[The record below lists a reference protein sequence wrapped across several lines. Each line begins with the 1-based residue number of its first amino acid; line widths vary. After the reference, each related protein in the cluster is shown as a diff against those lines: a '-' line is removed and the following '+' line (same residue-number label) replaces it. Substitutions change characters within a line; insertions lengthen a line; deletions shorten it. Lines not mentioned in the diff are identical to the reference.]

1 MNQKNR
7 IEELTKPLLYWYAQN
22 KRVLPWREDKNPYHI
37 WISEIM
43 LQQTRVEAV
52 KGYYAR
58 FLERLPQ
65 VEDLAGVAEDELMKL
80 WQGLGYYN
88 RARNL
93 KKAAEMIVREYHG
106 RFPEEYEEILNLPG
120 IGEYTAGAIASI
132 AFGKAVPAADG
143 NVYRIYTRLFAD
155 DSDITQD
162 KVRKKIRREMENAVP
177 KKCPGEFNQAWM
189 DLGAVICLPNGAP
202 LCAEC
207 PVANWCLARERGDM
221 TVFPVKSPKKKRKIQ
236 DRTVFLLEYQG
247 KYLIQQR
254 PEKGL
259 LAGLWEFPA
268 QEGRLSPE
276 QLKPLLQKWNIDA
289 GEVELLG
296 SGKHIF
302 SHVEWHMLGYM
313 VHLKQIPQE
322 LQEGMVLSS
331 VEQIQDKYSIPSAF
345 SVYLKEIYS
354 RREQERVDGKE
365 TTLQE

>member
-1 MNQKNR
+1 MNQQDR
-7 IEELTKPLLYWYAQN
+7 IGEITAPLLHWYAKN

-65 VEDLAGVAEDELMKL
+65 VEDLAEVGEDELMKL

-93 KKAAEMIVREYHG
+93 KKAAEMIAGEYHG
-106 RFPEEYEEILNLPG
+106 RFPEEYEELLRLPG
-120 IGEYTAGAIASI
+120 IGEYTAGAIASM
-132 AFGKAVPAADG
+132 AFGKPVPAVDG

-155 DSDITQD
+155 GSDIMQG
-162 KVRKKIRREMENAVP
+162 KVRKRIREEIKAVVP
-177 KKCPGEFNQAWM
+177 EKCPGEYNQAWM

-202 LCAEC
+202 LCREC
-207 PVANWCLARERGDM
+207 PIRTWCLAKERGDM
-221 TVFPVKSPKKKRKIQ
+221 TVFPVKASKKKRKVQ

-276 QLKPLLQKWNIDA
+276 QLRLFLEKWNVDA
-289 GEVELLG
+289 DGVELLG

-302 SHVEWHMLGYM
+302 SHVEWHMKGFYVKLERAFERQKLPPSVIFVSRDELSQSYALPTAFRFY
-313 VHLKQIPQE
+313 LKQII
-322 LQEGMVLSS
+322 EGKN
-331 VEQIQDKYSIPSAF
+331 EK
-345 SVYLKEIYS
+345 
-354 RREQERVDGKE
+354 
-365 TTLQE
+365 

>member
-1 MNQKNR
+1 MNQQDR
-7 IEELTKPLLYWYAQN
+7 LGEVTAPLLYWYAQN
-22 KRVLPWREDKNPYHI
+22 KRVLPWREDKEPYHI

-52 KGYYAR
+52 KGYYNR
-58 FLERLPQ
+58 FLERLPH
-65 VEDLAGVAEDELMKL
+65 VRDLAEVTEDELMKL

-93 KKAAEMIVREYHG
+93 KKAAEMIERECHG
-106 RFPEEYEEILNLPG
+106 RFPEEYEELLRLPG

-132 AFGKAVPAADG
+132 AFGKPEPAADG

-155 DSDITQD
+155 DSDITQE
-162 KVRKKIRREMENAVP
+162 KVKKRIREEIKEAVP
-177 KKCPGEFNQAWM
+177 EKCPGEYNQAWM

-202 LCAEC
+202 LCMEC
-207 PVANWCLARERGDM
+207 PVSKWCLAQERGDM

-254 PEKGL
+254 PKKGL

-268 QEGRLSPE
+268 QEGRISPE
-276 QLKPLLQKWNIDA
+276 QITSFLEKWNVDA
-289 GEVELLG
+289 DEVELLG

-313 VHLKQIPQE
+313 VHLKELPQE

-345 SVYLKEIYS
+345 SVYLEEIFL
-354 RREQERVDGKE
+354 RQK
-365 TTLQE
+365 